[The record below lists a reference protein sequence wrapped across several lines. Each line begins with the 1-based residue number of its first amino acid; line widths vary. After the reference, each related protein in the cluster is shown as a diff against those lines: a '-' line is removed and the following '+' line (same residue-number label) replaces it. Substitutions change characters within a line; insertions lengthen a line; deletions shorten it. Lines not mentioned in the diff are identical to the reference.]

1 MDKNNPRRKF
11 LKQLGMVS
19 FAAMP
24 ISAIAKHE
32 RIEKIHSPLPAPSP
46 ENEQYWELVKKK
58 FMVPKNLIMV
68 NAANLCPSP
77 GTIVEQ
83 VNNYT
88 KEFLGKNVSFQYRTV
103 FADARA
109 LSLKML
115 AEFLGVSK
123 SEIGIT
129 RNTSESNTIVIN
141 SLDLKAGDE
150 VVIWD
155 QNHPS
160 ARITLEQRATRYG
173 FTVKKLSLPISPS
186 SPTELIDLFSKSITS
201 KTKLLAFSHISN
213 VSGMALPA
221 KELCAIAKQ
230 KNVLTLVDGAQS
242 FGSMDLNLK
251 EMGCDFYTAS
261 THKWLM
267 GPLENGILYMK
278 QEHLEKIWPN
288 VIGGG
293 WHDGTST
300 VDEKIC
306 VLGQRN
312 EASPVAIPSIIEFHH
327 SIGKSNISKR
337 VIQLNSYLKD
347 EIRKKIPAA
356 EFITPLSPNLSA
368 GIVIVILPGKDPAI
382 VYQDLYAKYGIA
394 AANVG
399 GIRLSPHIYNT
410 LEDIDKIADA
420 LKALSA

>member
-1 MDKNNPRRKF
+1 MKH
-11 LKQLGMVS
+11 LEIAS
-19 FAAMP
+19 FAAIP
-24 ISAIAKHE
+24 LPAIATANTIE
-32 RIEKIHSPLPAPSP
+32 RIDSPLPAPSP
-46 ENEQYWELVKKK
+46 EDEQYWNLVKKK
-58 FMVPKNLIMV
+58 FMVPNNLLMV

-77 GTIVEQ
+77 ISIVEQ
-83 VNNYT
+83 VNNHT

-103 FADARA
+103 FSDARA
-109 LSLKML
+109 RSLSML

-129 RNTSESNTIVIN
+129 RNTSESNTIVVN

-160 ARITLEQRATRYG
+160 ARITLEQRASRYG
-173 FTVKKLSLPISPS
+173 FIVKKVNLPVNPS
-186 SPTELIDLFSKSITS
+186 SPGELIDLFSKSITN
-201 KTKLLAFSHISN
+201 KTKLFAFSHISN
-213 VSGMALPA
+213 ISGMALPA
-221 KELCAIAKQ
+221 KELCAMAKQ
-230 KNVLTLVDGAQS
+230 KNVLTLIDGAQS
-242 FGSMDLNLK
+242 FGSMELNLK
-251 EMGCDFYTAS
+251 ELGCDFYTAS

-278 QEHLEKIWPN
+278 QEHLDKIWPN

-337 VIQLNSYLKD
+337 VVQLNTYLKD
-347 EIRKKIPAA
+347 QIRKKIPKA
-356 EFITPLSPNLSA
+356 EFITPLSPEMSA
-368 GIVIVILPGKDPAI
+368 GIVIVNLPRKDPAT

-399 GIRLSPHIYNT
+399 GIRLSPHVYNT
-410 LEDIDKIADA
+410 LEDIDRIGDA

>member
-1 MDKNNPRRKF
+1 MDKNNQRRKF
-11 LKQLGMVS
+11 LKQLGIAS
-19 FAAMP
+19 FAAIP
-24 ISAIAKHE
+24 LPAIAKGSNL
-32 RIEKIHSPLPAPSP
+32 EKIDSPLPSPSP
-46 ENEQYWELVKKK
+46 EDEQYWKLVKKK
-58 FMVPKNLIMV
+58 FSVPVNLIMV

-77 GTIVEQ
+77 TAIVEQ
-83 VNNYT
+83 VNNHSR
-88 KEFLGKNVSFQYRTV
+88 EFLGKNVSFQYRTV
-103 FADARA
+103 FTEARA
-109 LSLKML
+109 RSLTML

-129 RNTSESNTIVIN
+129 RNTSESNTILVN

-150 VVIWD
+150 VLIWD

-160 ARITLEQRATRYG
+160 ARITLEQRASRYG
-173 FTVKKLSLPISPS
+173 FIVRKVTLPVNPNSPA
-186 SPTELIDLFSKSITS
+186 ELVDLFSKSITA
-201 KTKLLAFSHISN
+201 KTKLFAFSHISN
-213 VSGMALPA
+213 ISGMALPA
-221 KELCAIAKQ
+221 KELCTMAKQ
-230 KNVLTLVDGAQS
+230 KNVLTLIDGAQS
-242 FGSMDLNLK
+242 FGSMELNLS
-251 EMGCDFYTAS
+251 ELGCDFYTAS

-278 QEHLEKIWPN
+278 QEHLGKIWPI

-300 VDEKIC
+300 VDEKLC

-312 EASPVAIPSIIEFHH
+312 ETSPVAIPSIIEFHH

-337 VIQLNSYLKD
+337 VVQLNTYLK
-347 EIRKKIPAA
+347 EQIRKKIPKA
-356 EFITPLSPNLSA
+356 EFITPLSPDLSA
-368 GIVIVILPGKDPAI
+368 GIVIVNLPGKDPAM
-382 VYQDLYAKYGIA
+382 VYQDLYSKYGIA